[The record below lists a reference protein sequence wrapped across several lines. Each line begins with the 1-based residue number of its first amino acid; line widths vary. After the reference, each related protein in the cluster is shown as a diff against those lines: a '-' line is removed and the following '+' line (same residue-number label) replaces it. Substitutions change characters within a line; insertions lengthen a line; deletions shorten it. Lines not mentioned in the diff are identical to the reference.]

1 MNSAPLCMKFASE
14 GRIDPYRNCHQAQ
27 KIPVMSPMGQKR
39 RWGRVTVLWGLLF
52 VFISSPRSAASEIGG
67 KPEKSEITVVLPQPS
82 GAPTPVFVAHELGV
96 FKKYGISVKI
106 QILNPAVSVQAVVS
120 GDADIFAG
128 GATLANAR
136 LRGAAVKLFGATT
149 QQYVFQMYSTKAIAN
164 IQQLRGKTVAAT
176 TPRAAIE
183 VVTREVLRRAGL
195 TPNVDVKILY
205 VQTVPAML
213 SSMITGTTSAGAL
226 SPPTTLKAREAGLN
240 LISDIG
246 KLNIPG
252 LQVGFGASE
261 NFLKN
266 NPNTIYA
273 FLQAMASAAA
283 LARSDPSSTKRVIAK
298 SLKIE
303 DPKMVDEMYD
313 VFSPYWA
320 TSLAVKE
327 KAIQAHLDSLD
338 EKEFP
343 NAKNM
348 DPKEFIDNSFVDNLE
363 RSGFFQKNGLVK

>member
-1 MNSAPLCMKFASE
+1 
-14 GRIDPYRNCHQAQ
+14 
-27 KIPVMSPMGQKR
+27 MSPMSQKKR
-39 RWGRVTVLWGLLF
+39 RRRRILLWPLLF
-52 VFISSPRSAASEIGG
+52 ILISPARAAASEIGG
-67 KPEKSEITVVLPQPS
+67 KPEKREITVVLPQPS
-82 GAPTPVFVAHELGV
+82 GAPTPVFVAHELGI
-96 FKKYGISVKI
+96 FKKYGLSVKI
-106 QILNPAVSVQAVVS
+106 QILNPAVAVQAVVS

-136 LRGAAVKLFGATT
+136 LKGAPVKLFGATT
-149 QQYVFQMYSTKAIAN
+149 QQYVFQMYGTKAITN

-183 VVTREVLRRAGL
+183 IVTREVLKKAGL

-240 LISDIG
+240 LISDIS

-252 LQVGFGASE
+252 LQVGFGTSE

-266 NPNTIYA
+266 NPNSIYA

-298 SLKIE
+298 YLKIE
-303 DPKMVDEMYD
+303 DPKMVDEMYN
-313 VFSPYWA
+313 VFSPYWD
-320 TSLAVKE
+320 TRLAVQE

-343 NAKNM
+343 NVKNV
-348 DPKEFIDNSFVDNLE
+348 DPKEFFDNSFVENLE
-363 RSGFFQKNGLVK
+363 RLGSFQKNGL